1 MLKKIIILLF
11 LFLPNFCFANT
22 NPSVQARVLPQHV
35 EDVLEITNFQLEYI
49 SDNHVRLQWESNIQA
64 ASVVEYGNNMYKENT
79 IRNNEYAN
87 IHVVDLLNLNSG
99 TLYYYSVGIYNDN
112 DSVGLGNDMFKTSG
126 LRKSFIPNYEE
137 LVAPTGE
144 GHIGAT
150 ANYQY
155 NYNYGDEDIYNV
167 KSELFLL
174 EDVASIFIIVSILL
188 VLILVYRRQREKNKE
203 KKKKWKKL
211 DK

>member
-1 MLKKIIILLF
+1 MFKKIILLLF

-22 NPSVQARVLPQHV
+22 NPSVQARVLPQNI
-35 EDVLEITNFQLEYI
+35 EDVLEITNFQLEHI
-49 SDNHVRLQWESNIQA
+49 SDNYVRLQWESNIPA
-64 ASVVEYGNNMYKENT
+64 ASIIEYGNNIYKEH
-79 IRNNEYAN
+79 IVRDNEYTN

-99 TLYYYSVGIYNDN
+99 TLYYYSIGIYNDN
-112 DSVGLGNDMFKTSG
+112 DSVSLGNDMFKTSG
-126 LRKSFIPNYEE
+126 LRTSFIPNYGE
-137 LVAPTGE
+137 LVDPIGE

-150 ANYQY
+150 ANYR
-155 NYNYGDEDIYNV
+155 YNYGDEDIYDV

-188 VLILVYRRQREKNKE
+188 VLILVYRKQREKNKR